1 MKDFFAQLGRLLRFE
16 LRKLTHRKTLY
27 IASAITFIAAFSL
40 VSATVENLLYEEMDF
55 MVSSLTFGQMLA
67 SAMSSVSGETG
78 EIMFLG
84 AIVVGLVF
92 CDDYSGGT
100 IKLIVSRGY
109 SKVAIYTAK
118 AVNIL
123 ICAFTMSFI
132 APLVGAFL
140 GCAVNGVN
148 LSLGGFGD
156 AASEYGLFASL
167 AMSIAALFIF
177 MLIGVLVKK
186 SGAVIAIG
194 VGGIYLSQIL
204 ILIIE
209 LFLDMGGMEYEE
221 ILKVITNL
229 KNYFPLFY
237 NTGITI
243 YGYES
248 VSMAGAYIGAAA
260 WIVIAAA
267 LGALVAHKRDC

>member
-40 VSATVENLLYEEMDF
+40 VSATVENHLYEEMDF

-67 SAMSSVSGETG
+67 SAMSSVSSV
-78 EIMFLG
+78 FLG

-237 NTGITI
+237 NAGIPI
-243 YGYES
+243 YEYES